1 MQAVWTPIATTGIL
15 RSARIP
21 VRVRRRGMDRRA
33 GFRLPT
39 VAERPTKDKRLP
51 AFSGSPPA
59 LPVPPVILSKI
70 PFPEI
75 PSIL

>member
-1 MQAVWTPIATTGIL
+1 MQAVWTPIAATGIL
-15 RSARIP
+15 RYARIP
-21 VRVRRRGMDRRA
+21 VRVHRRGMDRRA
-33 GFRLPT
+33 GFRLPA
-39 VAERPTKDKRLP
+39 VVERRTKDKQLD

-59 LPVPPVILSKI
+59 PPVILSKI